1 MGFTRDKYLFSGR
14 PTWGLVSIVSVLL
27 VSSVAGAPLESA
39 KAESLRDALRSAYKH
54 NPRLDAERAN
64 LRATDEGV
72 PQAKSNY
79 RPLVSATADSA
90 VTQTN
95 TSPDPIG
102 VRTGEG
108 RSYPAGYTI
117 NLNQQIFRG
126 FRTRNAVNAAE
137 ARVRSG
143 RETLRSTEQA
153 VLQDAVTAYMNV
165 VRDSAIVR
173 LRENNVRVLSRD
185 LKATQDRFSV
195 GEVTRTDVA
204 QSRARRAGAV
214 SELDLARAN
223 LKASRANY
231 EQVVGRKP
239 GRLVG
244 ASPPFRLLPK
254 NLSVARTRAEREN
267 PDVVGALYNEQAAR
281 YDVNEIAGELL
292 PTLNLDASYSNRYA
306 GGGDT
311 STIQTETGTVVGTL
325 TVPLYQRGAVS
336 SRVRQAKHAHVRLIQ
351 LVEEAR
357 TQSRENA
364 IAAWAQ
370 MIASR
375 AQVKSAQAQV
385 DANRIALSGVREE
398 EKVGQR
404 TLLDVLDAEQ
414 ELLDSQVDLVTV
426 RRDLVVN
433 SYIVLSTTG
442 RLTAQDLRLASK
454 IYDPEAHYGKVRRK
468 WFGISVTHRDGRREH
483 IQVQEKG
490 RKHKSYK

>member
-1 MGFTRDKYLFSGR
+1 MGLTRGKSLLSYR
-14 PTWGLVSIVSVLL
+14 PRWGLTCALSVSLTVGMIVLPV
-27 VSSVAGAPLESA
+27 GATR
-39 KAESLRDALRSAYKH
+39 AESLHDALRSAYKH

-79 RPLVSATADSA
+79 RPLLSATADSA

-108 RSYPAGYTI
+108 RSYPAGYAI

-137 ARVRSG
+137 ARVRAG

-153 VLQDAVTAYMNV
+153 VLLEAVTAYMNV
-165 VRDSAIVR
+165 VRDAAIVR

-231 EQVVGRKP
+231 EQVIGRKP
-239 GRLVG
+239 GRLRG
-244 ASPPFRLLPK
+244 ASPPYRLLPK
-254 NLSVARTRAEREN
+254 SLSVARTRAEREN
-267 PDVVGALYNEQAAR
+267 PDVVSALYNEQAAR
-281 YDVNEIAGELL
+281 YDVSEIAGELL
-292 PTLNLDASYSNRYA
+292 PTLNLDASYSNRYL

-311 STIQTETGTVVGTL
+311 STVQTETGTVVGTL

-336 SRVRQAKHAHVRLIQ
+336 SRVRQAKHIHVRTLQ

-357 TQSRENA
+357 TQSRESA

-370 MIASR
+370 LNASR
-375 AQVKSAQAQV
+375 AQVKSAQTQV
-385 DANRIALSGVREE
+385 EANRIALSGVREE

-414 ELLDSQVDLVTV
+414 ELLNSQVDLVSV

-433 SYIVLSTTG
+433 SYTVLSTTG
-442 RLTAQDLRLASK
+442 RLTAQDMRLASK
-454 IYDPEAHYGKVRRK
+454 IYDPEAHYGEVRRK
-468 WFGISVTHRDGRREH
+468 WFGISITHSDGRRED
-483 IQVQEKG
+483 IQVRDKG
-490 RKHKSYK
+490 QHRKSYK